1 MAQRRRPDPRT
12 AQGRTPAAGT
22 FDRPARRRP
31 ACPARQGPA
40 VSRDPVPLSNTP
52 WWLPEVTLGGG
63 DGLTRQ
69 RCNPYG
75 HETGGP
81 KHLEGGVYSPEHEPY
96 TWYCEAVADARYR
109 AECVHGHRGQQMWLC
124 NGHRMMLA
132 KRAMGVCPPCA
143 WPPKALRL
151 HEQMNAIRYGAA
163 VMDE

>member
-1 MAQRRRPDPRT
+1 M
-12 AQGRTPAAGT
+12 
-22 FDRPARRRP
+22 
-31 ACPARQGPA
+31 
-40 VSRDPVPLSNTP
+40 SRDPVPLSNTP

-163 VMDE
+163 VMDERGQKAAVDMLWRLQDEMNDLASRGLIHRCPLTLVEVS